1 MNRRQSIR
9 LLAMGTCAFI
19 FSVTCVSAGDVAP
32 KPGGSPSLRVGQTLR
47 YDSGL
52 KITFLAVRNDKRCP
66 INAQCVSA
74 GDAEVVLRVKAG
86 NQAARKV
93 IIHTDLDPQT
103 VTIPANAFPAGMVG
117 IPKSY
122 VISIARLAPLPNTE
136 RKLLQSNYRLKLQI
150 SVAQ

>member
-1 MNRRQSIR
+1 MNRRQLIR
-9 LLAMGTCAFI
+9 VLAMGTCALI
-19 FSVTCVSAGDVAP
+19 FSATRASAVD
-32 KPGGSPSLRVGQTLR
+32 PGNENALHVGETFR

-52 KITFLAVRNDKRCP
+52 KITFLAVRKDSRCP
-66 INAQCVSA
+66 INAQCLSA

-93 IIHTDLDPQT
+93 VIHTNLKPRT
-103 VTIPANAFPAGMVG
+103 VVIPENIFPPGMFG

-122 VISIARLAPLPNTE
+122 VIGIARLTPLPHTE
-136 RKLLQSNYRLKLQI
+136 EKLLQSDYRLKLRI

>member
-1 MNRRQSIR
+1 MHIKFGHIV
-9 LLAMGTCAFI
+9 LGTCAFI
-19 FSVTCVSAGDVAP
+19 FSATRASAVDRANEKV
-32 KPGGSPSLRVGQTLR
+32 LHVGETLR

-52 KITFLAVRNDKRCP
+52 KITFLAVRNDSRCP
-66 INAQCVSA
+66 INAQCISA

-93 IIHTDLDPQT
+93 VIHTNLKPRT
-103 VTIPANAFPAGMVG
+103 VVIPENVFPPGMFG

-122 VISIARLAPLPNTE
+122 TIGIARLTPLPHTE
-136 RKLLQSNYRLKLQI
+136 RKLRQSDYRLKLRI

>member
-1 MNRRQSIR
+1 MNRRQLIR
-9 LLAMGTCAFI
+9 AFTMGTCALI
-19 FSVTCVSAGDVAP
+19 FSVSGTSAQEAALSP
-32 KPGGSPSLRVGQTLR
+32 RNKPPLKVGETLR

-52 KITFLAVRNDKRCP
+52 KITFLAVKNDSRCP
-66 INAQCVSA
+66 INAQCISA

-93 IIHTDLDPQT
+93 VIHTNLEPST
-103 VTIPANAFPAGMVG
+103 IVIPAEELPAGMFG

-122 VISIARLAPLPNTE
+122 VISIGRLNPLPNTE
-136 RKLLQSNYRLKLQI
+136 KKLLQSDYRLKLQI